1 VPANARSVF
10 VYNKTRETFLAF
22 HVNIADSLWSR
33 LVGLLG
39 RRSLA
44 PDSGV
49 WIVPSNA
56 IHTLG
61 MLFSLDIVLINKDF
75 QVVGL
80 REMIRPFSITRPNF
94 RAESVIELP
103 IHTIFKSRTQVG
115 DQLVIERYESKPDV
129 NLELSE
135 GTEPEVPQ
143 EPSQP
148 RGARSL

>member
-1 VPANARSVF
+1 MPPKTRCVF
-10 VYNKTRETFLAF
+10 VYNKTREAFLAF
-22 HVNIADSLWSR
+22 HVRVADSVWSR

-49 WIVPSNA
+49 WIVPANA

-61 MLFSLDIVLINKDF
+61 MLFSLDVVLINKDF

-80 REMIRPFSITRPNF
+80 KEMIRPFSVTRPNF

-103 IHTIFKSRTQVG
+103 VHTIFKSRTQIG
-115 DQLVIERYESKPDV
+115 DQLVIERYENKPGMK
-129 NLELSE
+129 LESAKTPEAVLSQ
-135 GTEPEVPQ
+135 TPPQ
-143 EPSQP
+143 
-148 RGARSL
+148 